1 MENMENNIIELEDC
15 PICHDGVGVMNHEG
29 GWCCY
34 VECLDCGAQTT
45 FVDYD
50 DAGSKEGAEQAV
62 VNLWNYGKVIRIE
75 RGE

>member
-1 MENMENNIIELEDC
+1 MDNNIVYYDLEDC
-15 PICHDGVGVMNHEG
+15 PHCRGVGQLMHEG
-29 GWCCY
+29 GWNCY

-50 DAGSKEGAEQAV
+50 DCGGKQGAEEAV
-62 VNLWNYGKVIRIE
+62 VGLWNYGKVIRIE